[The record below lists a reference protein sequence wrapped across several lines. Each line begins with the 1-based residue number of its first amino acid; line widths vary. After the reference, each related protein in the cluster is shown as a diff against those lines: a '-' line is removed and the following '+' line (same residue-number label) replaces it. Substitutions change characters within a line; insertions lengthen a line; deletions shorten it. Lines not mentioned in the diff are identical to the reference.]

1 MARCYCRYATNMETL
16 AEPESSQR
24 GVSPPRPK
32 ATIYER
38 DQLLQ
43 KAGAPLKLTIG
54 KSRPH
59 PTKLECAKAF
69 GPRSWR
75 SPTTHTRTLTHLTSD
90 PDARNHVVVC
100 LSSWGTAHEAT

>member
-75 SPTTHTRTLTHLTSD
+75 SPTTCKRTLTHLTSD
-90 PDARNHVVVC
+90 PYTRNHVVAACC
-100 LSSWGTAHEAT
+100 LLQFLEHCT